1 MVAWKKE
8 LNFVLSLL
16 IVVALIGGL
25 TGLFFPLLFLLVVS
39 LLIWQIVQISRFE
52 RWISN
57 GGRGKYPQAKGI
69 WEDMY
74 YHVYLIKKSEK
85 RRKKKLGKI
94 IDQFR
99 KSTDALPD
107 AAIVLGKN
115 DEIEWAN
122 TAARKVF
129 GLQPSDRGQRIPN
142 LIRLPVFVRYLKAG
156 NFKDSVLM
164 PSPTNGQTTLA
175 VRIVSYG
182 AGLRLLIAQDVTQ
195 LRKMEQM
202 RKDFVANVS
211 HELRTPLTVLKGY
224 LETLQ
229 EFDGSLSPLFNHS
242 FQQMHEQTERMQY
255 LVDDLL
261 LLSNL
266 ETQPTR
272 THCVDVPNLLIKI
285 CKESEKLSA
294 SAGRIQLNLDTNASI
309 HGDEHELRS
318 AFSNL
323 LGNAL
328 KYSPIDSTVKIC
340 WRETPQDIVLDV
352 ADEGEGIAE
361 TEIPRITERFYRV
374 DVKRPNKIAG
384 TGLGLAIVKHV
395 LIRHDARLVVSSELH
410 QGSTFSCHFP
420 VERICLG
427 HVQTITKKVK

>member
-1 MVAWKKE
+1 MSAWKKE
-8 LNFVLSLL
+8 LGWTLL
-16 IVVALIGGL
+16 FLLAVTLIGGI
-25 TGLFFPLLFLLVVS
+25 TGLFVPLLFLLIVS
-39 LLIWQIVQISRFE
+39 LLVWQVAQISRFE

-57 GGRGKYPQAKGI
+57 GGRGKYPKAKGI
-69 WEDMY
+69 WEDIY
-74 YHVYLIKKSEK
+74 YHVYQIKKSEK

-107 AAIVLGKN
+107 AAVVLGKD

-122 TAARKVF
+122 TAAKNVL
-129 GLQPSDRGQRIPN
+129 GLQSSDRGQRIPN
-142 LIRLPVFVRYLKAG
+142 LIRFPIFVRYLKTG
-156 NFKDSVLM
+156 LFNETIIM
-164 PSPTNGQTTLA
+164 PSPTNSHITLA

-182 AGLRLLIAQDVTQ
+182 AGLRLLLAQDVTQ

-202 RKDFVANVS
+202 RRDFVANVS

-229 EFDGSLSPLFNHS
+229 ELDGALSPLLSHS

-266 ETQPTR
+266 ETQPKK
-272 THCVDVPNLLIKI
+272 THCVDIPALLGKI
-285 CKESEKLSA
+285 CKESENLNN
-294 SAGRIQLNLDTNASI
+294 SAGRIELTLETNA
-309 HGDEHELRS
+309 HLYGDEQELRS

-328 KYSPIDSTVKIC
+328 KYSPKESKVLVRWHQTEQNLVLAV
-340 WRETPQDIVLDV
+340 QD
-352 ADEGEGIAE
+352 AGEGIAE
-361 TEIPRITERFYRV
+361 SEIPRITERFYRI
-374 DVKRPNKIAG
+374 DVKRANKVAG

-395 LIRHDARLVVSSELH
+395 LLRHDGRLTITSQLYK
-410 QGSTFSCHFP
+410 GSLFSCYFP
-420 VERICLG
+420 TERSC
-427 HVQTITKKVK
+427 

>member
-1 MVAWKKE
+1 M
-8 LNFVLSLL
+8 
-16 IVVALIGGL
+16 
-25 TGLFFPLLFLLVVS
+25 PLLFLLVIS
-39 LLIWQIVQISRFE
+39 LLFWQIIQINRFE

-57 GGRGKYPQAKGI
+57 GGRGKYPKAKGI
-69 WEDMY
+69 WEDIY

-85 RRKKKLGKI
+85 KRKKKLAKI

-107 AAIVLGKN
+107 AAVVLGKH

-122 TAARKVF
+122 TSAKDVL
-129 GLQPSDRGQRIPN
+129 GLQASDRGQRIPN
-142 LIRLPVFVRYLKAG
+142 LIRFPIFVRYLKTADF
-156 NFKDSVLM
+156 NESIII
-164 PSPTNGQTTLA
+164 PSPINSHITLA
-175 VRIVSYG
+175 IRIVSYG

-229 EFDGSLSPLFNHS
+229 ELDEPLSPLVNHS
-242 FQQMHEQTERMQY
+242 FQQMSEQTDRMQH

-266 ETQPTR
+266 ETQPKKSQ
-272 THCVDVPNLLIKI
+272 CVDVPLLLNKI
-285 CKESEKLSA
+285 CKESQNLQQNN
-294 SAGRIQLNLDTNASI
+294 GRIELMVDTDTRIYGEEN
-309 HGDEHELRS
+309 ELRS

-323 LGNAL
+323 LVNAL
-328 KYSPIDSTVKIC
+328 KYSPATSIVKIH
-340 WRETPQDIVLDV
+340 WRITENNVILDV
-352 ADEGEGIAE
+352 SDQGEGIAE

-374 DVKRPNKIAG
+374 DVKRIDKVAG

-395 LIRHDARLVVSSELH
+395 LLRHDARLSITSELH
-410 QGSTFSCHFP
+410 KGSTFSCYFP
-420 VERICLG
+420 LSRIC
-427 HVQTITKKVK
+427 

>member
-1 MVAWKKE
+1 MAAWKKE
-8 LNFVLSLL
+8 LGWMLL
-16 IVVALIGGL
+16 LLLGVIVIGSI
-25 TGLFFPLLFLLVVS
+25 TGLFIPLLFLLIVGM
-39 LLIWQIVQISRFE
+39 LAWQLTQINRFE

-57 GGRGKYPQAKGI
+57 GGRGKYPKAKGI
-69 WEDMY
+69 WEDIY
-74 YHVYLIKKSEK
+74 YHVYQIKKSEK
-85 RRKKKLGKI
+85 KRKKKLGKI

-107 AAIVLGKN
+107 AGVVLGKD

-122 TAARKVF
+122 TAAKNVL

-142 LIRLPVFVRYLKAG
+142 LIRFPIFVRYLKSG
-156 NFKDSVLM
+156 NFNETIIM
-164 PSPTNGQTTLA
+164 PSPTNSHITLA
-175 VRIVSYG
+175 VRVVSYG
-182 AGLRLLIAQDVTQ
+182 AGLRLLLAQDVTQ

-229 EFDGSLSPLFNHS
+229 ELDEPLSPLLSHS
-242 FQQMHEQTERMQY
+242 FQQMQEQTERMQY

-266 ETQPTR
+266 ETQPKK
-272 THCVDVPNLLIKI
+272 THCVDIPTLLSKI
-285 CKESEKLSA
+285 CKESENLYNVT
-294 SAGRIQLNLDTNASI
+294 GRIELTLETAAHI
-309 HGDEHELRS
+309 YGDEQELRS

-328 KYSPIDSTVKIC
+328 KYSPKESPVKVRWYQIK
-340 WRETPQDIVLDV
+340 ESLVLDV
-352 ADEGEGIAE
+352 VDKGEGISD
-361 TEIPRITERFYRV
+361 TEIPRITERFYRI
-374 DVKRPNKIAG
+374 DVRRTNKIAG

-395 LIRHDARLVVSSELH
+395 LLRHDARLVITSELYK
-410 QGSTFSCHFP
+410 GSTFSCYFP
-420 VERICLG
+420 VERIC
-427 HVQTITKKVK
+427 

>member
-1 MVAWKKE
+1 MTSWRKE
-8 LNFVLSLL
+8 LFLTLVLFVAIIVVGSLTGTFIPLIFLLISSLL
-16 IVVALIGGL
+16 C
-25 TGLFFPLLFLLVVS
+25 
-39 LLIWQIVQISRFE
+39 WQIVQISRFE

-57 GGRGKYPQAKGI
+57 GGRGKYPKAKGI
-69 WEDMY
+69 WEDIY

-85 RRKKKLGKI
+85 KRKKKLAKI

-107 AAIVLGKN
+107 AAVVLGN
-115 DEIEWAN
+115 HDEIEWAN
-122 TAARKVF
+122 NTAKAVL
-129 GLQPSDRGQRIPN
+129 GIQTTDRGQRIPN
-142 LIRLPVFVRYLKAG
+142 LIRFPIFVRYLKEG
-156 NFKDSVLM
+156 HFNESIII
-164 PSPTNGQTTLA
+164 PSPTNSHITLA
-175 VRIVSYG
+175 VRVVSYG

-229 EFDGSLSPLFNHS
+229 EMDEPLSPLVSHS
-242 FQQMHEQTERMQY
+242 FQQMSEQTDRMQH

-266 ETQPTR
+266 ETQPKKNQ
-272 THCVDVPNLLIKI
+272 CVDVPLLLNKI
-285 CKESEKLSA
+285 CKESENPHQNS
-294 SAGRIQLNLDTNASI
+294 GRIELTIDTDTRIYGEEN
-309 HGDEHELRS
+309 ELRS

-323 LGNAL
+323 LVNAL
-328 KYSPIDSTVKIC
+328 KYSPASSIVKIH
-340 WRETPQDIVLDV
+340 WWITENNVILDV
-352 ADEGEGIAE
+352 IDQGEGIAE

-374 DVKRPNKIAG
+374 DVKRPEKIAG

-395 LIRHDARLVVSSELH
+395 LLRHDGRLAITSGLH
-410 QGSTFSCHFP
+410 KGSTFSCYFP
-420 VERICLG
+420 LSRVC
-427 HVQTITKKVK
+427 

>member
-1 MVAWKKE
+1 MSAWKNE
-8 LNFVLSLL
+8 FIWAIALLFAVSVIGRITGLFIPLL
-16 IVVALIGGL
+16 IVSLI
-25 TGLFFPLLFLLVVS
+25 S
-39 LLIWQIVQISRFE
+39 LLLWQLIQINRFE

-57 GGRGKYPQAKGI
+57 GGRGKYPKAKGI
-69 WEDMY
+69 WEDIY
-74 YHVYLIKKSEK
+74 YHVYQIKKSEK
-85 RRKKKLGKI
+85 KRKKKLGKI

-107 AAIVLGKN
+107 AAVVLGKD

-122 TAARKVF
+122 TAAKTVL

-142 LIRLPVFVRYLKAG
+142 LIRFPVFVRYLNAA
-156 NFKDSVLM
+156 NFNESIVM
-164 PSPTNGQTTLA
+164 PSPTNSNITLT
-175 VRIVSYG
+175 VKVVSYG
-182 AGLRLLIAQDVTQ
+182 AGLRLMLAQDITQ

-229 EFDGSLSPLFNHS
+229 ELDQPLSPLLSHS
-242 FQQMHEQTERMQY
+242 FQQMQEQTERMQY

-266 ETQPTR
+266 ETQPKK
-272 THCVDVPNLLIKI
+272 THCVDVPALLSKI
-285 CKESEKLSA
+285 CKEAETLNNST
-294 SAGRIQLNLDTNASI
+294 GRIELALETSV
-309 HGDEHELRS
+309 HVVGDEQELRS

-328 KYSPIDSTVKIC
+328 KYSPDESPVKIR
-340 WRETPQDIVLDV
+340 WYQTTESLVLVVTDQ
-352 ADEGEGIAE
+352 GEGIAE
-361 TEIPRITERFYRV
+361 AEIPRITERFYRI
-374 DVKRPNKIAG
+374 DVKRPNKVAG

-395 LIRHDARLVVSSELH
+395 LLRHDARLVVTSELH
-410 QGSTFSCHFP
+410 KGSVFSCYFP
-420 VERICLG
+420 VGRAC
-427 HVQTITKKVK
+427 

>member
-1 MVAWKKE
+1 MDAWKKE
-8 LNFVLSLL
+8 LGWGLL
-16 IVVALIGGL
+16 LVFGGSVIGIM
-25 TGLFFPLLFLLVVS
+25 TGLLVPLLFLLTVGMLV
-39 LLIWQIVQISRFE
+39 WQIIQINRFE

-57 GGRGKYPQAKGI
+57 GGRGKYPTAKGI
-69 WEDMY
+69 WEDIY

-85 RRKKKLGKI
+85 KRKKKLGKI

-107 AAIVLGKN
+107 AAVVLGKD

-122 TAARKVF
+122 AAAKNVL

-142 LIRLPVFVRYLKAG
+142 LIRFPVFVRYLKSG
-156 NFKDSVLM
+156 LFNESITM
-164 PSPTNGQTTLA
+164 PSPTNSNITLT
-175 VRIVSYG
+175 VKVVSYG
-182 AGLRLLIAQDVTQ
+182 AGLRLLLAQDVTQ

-229 EFDGSLSPLFNHS
+229 ELDEPLSPLLTHS
-242 FQQMHEQTERMQY
+242 FQQMQEQTERMQY

-266 ETQPTR
+266 ETQPKK
-272 THCVDVPNLLIKI
+272 THCVDIPTLLGKI
-285 CKESEKLSA
+285 CKESENLNN
-294 SAGRIQLNLDTNASI
+294 SAGRVELTVESKSHIY
-309 HGDEHELRS
+309 GDEQELRS

-328 KYSPIDSTVKIC
+328 KYSAKESPVKVRWHQIG
-340 WRETPQDIVLDV
+340 QNLVLDV
-352 ADEGEGIAE
+352 ADQGEGIAE
-361 TEIPRITERFYRV
+361 VELPRITERFYRI
-374 DVKRPNKIAG
+374 DVRRTNKVAG

-395 LIRHDARLVVSSELH
+395 LLRHDARLVISSELYK
-410 QGSTFSCHFP
+410 GSTFSCHFP
-420 VERICLG
+420 AERAC
-427 HVQTITKKVK
+427 

>member
-8 LNFVLSLL
+8 LAWTLL
-16 IVVALIGGL
+16 LLGAVALIGKI
-25 TGLFFPLLFLLVVS
+25 TGLFIPLLFLLAIS

-57 GGRGKYPQAKGI
+57 GGRGKYPKAKGI
-69 WEDMY
+69 WEAIY
-74 YHVYLIKKSEK
+74 YHVYQIKKSDK
-85 RRKKKLGKI
+85 KRKKKLGKI

-107 AAIVLGKN
+107 AAVVLGKD

-122 TAARKVF
+122 VAAKNVL

-142 LIRLPVFVRYLKAG
+142 LIRYPVFVRYLKSG
-156 NFKDSVLM
+156 SFNESITM
-164 PSPTNGQTTLA
+164 PSPINSNITLT
-175 VRIVSYG
+175 VKIVSYG
-182 AGLRLLIAQDVTQ
+182 AGLRLMIAQDVTQ
-195 LRKMEQM
+195 LRKIEQM

-229 EFDGSLSPLFNHS
+229 ELDDPISPLLIHS
-242 FQQMHEQTERMQY
+242 FQQMQEQTERMQY

-266 ETQPTR
+266 ETQPKKIQ
-272 THCVDVPNLLIKI
+272 CVDIPALLGKI
-285 CKESEKLSA
+285 CKESENLND
-294 SAGRIQLNLDTNASI
+294 SAGRIELTLDTNSHI
-309 HGDEHELRS
+309 NGDEQELRS

-323 LGNAL
+323 VGNAL
-328 KYSPIDSTVKIC
+328 KYSPKESPVQVRWHQTN
-340 WRETPQDIVLDV
+340 EYLVLDV
-352 ADEGEGIAE
+352 VDKGEGIAKA
-361 TEIPRITERFYRV
+361 EIPRITERFYRI
-374 DVKRPNKIAG
+374 DVKRANKVAG

-395 LIRHDARLVVSSELH
+395 LLRHDAQLAITSELYK
-410 QGSTFSCHFP
+410 GSTFSCCFP
-420 VERICLG
+420 MARKC
-427 HVQTITKKVK
+427 

>member
-1 MVAWKKE
+1 MGAWRKE
-8 LNFVLSLL
+8 LGIAIFFLL
-16 IVVALIGGL
+16 IALSFGSL
-25 TGLFFPLLFLLVVS
+25 TGFVVPLLFVWMASLVG
-39 LLIWQIVQISRFE
+39 WQVLQINRFE
-52 RWISN
+52 RWLSN
-57 GGRGKYPQAKGI
+57 GGRGKYPKASGI
-69 WEDMY
+69 WEDIY

-85 RRKKKLGKI
+85 KRKKKLGKI

-107 AAIVLGKN
+107 AAIVLGGH

-122 TAARKVF
+122 SAAKNVF
-129 GLQPSDRGQRIPN
+129 GLQTADHGQRLPN
-142 LIRLPVFVRYLKAG
+142 LIRFPVFVRYLKEG
-156 NFKDSVLM
+156 NFKEPIFI
-164 PSPTNGQTTLA
+164 PSPTNSHISLA
-175 VRIVSYG
+175 VRVVSYG

-229 EFDGSLSPLFNHS
+229 ELDEPLSPLLSHS
-242 FQQMHEQTERMQY
+242 FQQMQEQTERMQY

-266 ETQPTR
+266 ETQPKKM
-272 THCVDVPNLLIKI
+272 HCVDVPKLLEKI
-285 CKESEKLSA
+285 CRESENLPQNS
-294 SAGRIQLNLDTNASI
+294 GRIELALETKANI
-309 HGDEHELRS
+309 YGDENELRS

-328 KYSPIDSTVKIC
+328 KYSPVGSKVKIA
-340 WRETPQDIVLDV
+340 WRQSLHDLVLDV
-352 ADEGEGIAE
+352 IDQGEGIAE
-361 TEIPRITERFYRV
+361 SEIPRITERFYRI
-374 DVKRPNKIAG
+374 DVKRPQKIPG

-395 LIRHDARLVVSSELH
+395 LLRHDAQLTVTSEYH
-410 QGSTFSCHFP
+410 KGSIFSCHFALA
-420 VERICLG
+420 RIC
-427 HVQTITKKVK
+427 

>member
-1 MVAWKKE
+1 MNRWKKE
-8 LNFVLSLL
+8 IALALGLF
-16 IVVALIGGL
+16 ALIAVIGSL
-25 TGLFFPLLFLLVVS
+25 TGIFIPLLFLLTAS
-39 LLIWQIVQISRFE
+39 LLFWQVSQINRFE

-57 GGRGKYPQAKGI
+57 GGRGKYPKTKGI
-69 WEDMY
+69 WEDIY
-74 YHVYLIKKSEK
+74 YHVYLIRKSEK
-85 RRKKKLGKI
+85 KRKKKLAKI

-107 AAIVLGKN
+107 AAVVLGKH

-122 TAARKVF
+122 TSAKSVL

-142 LIRLPVFVRYLKAG
+142 LIRFPVFVRYLKTG
-156 NFKDSVLM
+156 NFDESIII
-164 PSPTNGQTTLA
+164 PSPTNSHITLA

-182 AGLRLLIAQDVTQ
+182 VGLRLLIAQDVTQ

-229 EFDGSLSPLFNHS
+229 EQDEPLSPLLSYS
-242 FQQMHEQTERMQY
+242 FQQMSEQTDRMQH

-266 ETQPTR
+266 ETQPKKI
-272 THCVDVPNLLIKI
+272 HCVDVPSLLDKI
-285 CKESEKLSA
+285 CDESRNLQKND
-294 SAGRIQLNLDTNASI
+294 GRIELTIETSSRIFGNET
-309 HGDEHELRS
+309 ELRS

-323 LGNAL
+323 LLNAL
-328 KYSPIDSTVKIC
+328 KYSPANSIVKIR
-340 WRETPQDIVLDV
+340 WRLTEKNVIFDV
-352 ADEGEGIAE
+352 TDQGEGIVEA
-361 TEIPRITERFYRV
+361 EIPRITERFYRI
-374 DVKRPNKIAG
+374 DVKRPEKIAG

-395 LIRHDARLVVSSELH
+395 LLRHEAQLVITSEL
-410 QGSTFSCHFP
+410 QKGSTFSCYFP
-420 VERICLG
+420 LSRLC
-427 HVQTITKKVK
+427 

>member
-1 MVAWKKE
+1 MAAWKKE
-8 LNFVLSLL
+8 LGWTFLL
-16 IVVALIGGL
+16 LLGVAVIGSM
-25 TGLFFPLLFLLVVS
+25 TGLFIPLLFVLIVS
-39 LLIWQIVQISRFE
+39 LLIWQIIHISRFE

-57 GGRGKYPQAKGI
+57 GGRGKYPKAKGI
-69 WEDMY
+69 WEDIY
-74 YHVYLIKKSEK
+74 YHVYQIKKSEK
-85 RRKKKLGKI
+85 KRKKKLGKI

-107 AAIVLGKN
+107 AAVVLGKQ

-122 TAARKVF
+122 STAKNVL

-142 LIRLPVFVRYLKAG
+142 LIRFPVFVRFLNTGDFNKTII
-156 NFKDSVLM
+156 M
-164 PSPTNGQTTLA
+164 PSPTNSQVTLS

-182 AGLRLLIAQDVTQ
+182 AGLRLLIAQDITQ

-224 LETLQ
+224 LETLR
-229 EFDGSLSPLFNHS
+229 ELDEPLSPLLSHS
-242 FQQMHEQTERMQY
+242 FQQMHEQTERMQH

-266 ETQPTR
+266 ETKPKKAD
-272 THCVDVPNLLIKI
+272 CVNIAALLGKI
-285 CKESEKLSA
+285 CTESENFNDSP
-294 SAGRIQLNLDTNASI
+294 GRIELTLATDANLY
-309 HGDEHELRS
+309 GDEHELRS

-328 KYSPIDSTVKIC
+328 KYSPKDSPVKVRWEQTNTTVALHV
-340 WRETPQDIVLDV
+340 EDQ
-352 ADEGEGIAE
+352 GEGIVD
-361 TEIPRITERFYRV
+361 TEIPRITERFYRI
-374 DVKRPNKIAG
+374 DVRRTHQVAG

-395 LIRHDARLVVSSELH
+395 LLRHDGKLVVTSEL
-410 QGSTFSCHFP
+410 QKGSTFSCHFP
-420 VERICLG
+420 KERLC
-427 HVQTITKKVK
+427 

>member
-1 MVAWKKE
+1 MGVWKNE
-8 LNFVLSLL
+8 LS
-16 IVVALIGGL
+16 VALPLLLVVTVIGIL
-25 TGLFFPLLFLLVVS
+25 TGLFAPFLFALLIG
-39 LLIWQIVQISRFE
+39 LLIWQDIQISRFE

-57 GGRGKYPQAKGI
+57 GGRGKYPKVSGI
-69 WEDMY
+69 WENIY
-74 YHVYLIKKSEK
+74 YQVYLIKKSEK

-122 TAARKVF
+122 TAAKNVL
-129 GLQPSDRGQRIPN
+129 GLQSSDRGQRIPN
-142 LIRLPVFVRYLKAG
+142 LIRLPIFVRYLKDG
-156 NFKDSVLM
+156 DFKDSILM
-164 PSPTNGQTTLA
+164 PSPTNNQVILA

-182 AGLRLLIAQDVTQ
+182 AGLRLLMAQDVTQ

-224 LETLQ
+224 LETL
-229 EFDGSLSPLFNHS
+229 EELDEPLHPLLAHSLHE
-242 FQQMHEQTERMQY
+242 MHDQTERMQY

-266 ETQPTR
+266 ETQPKKTK
-272 THCVDVPNLLIKI
+272 CVDVPKLLIKI
-285 CKESEKLSA
+285 CKECESLNDSG
-294 SAGRIQLNLDTNASI
+294 GRVELILETNA
-309 HGDEHELRS
+309 HLYADEHELRS

-328 KYSPIDSTVKIC
+328 KYSPLETVVKLY
-340 WRETPQDIVLDV
+340 WRQTPQDLVLDV
-352 ADEGEGIAE
+352 VDQGEGISEA
-361 TEIPRITERFYRV
+361 EIPRITERFYRV
-374 DVKRPNKIAG
+374 DVKRTDKVAG

-395 LIRHDARLVVSSELH
+395 LLRHDARLAITSEPNK
-410 QGSTFSCHFP
+410 GSTFSCHFP
-420 VERICLG
+420 IGKIC
-427 HVQTITKKVK
+427 

>member
-1 MVAWKKE
+1 MTAWKKE
-8 LNFVLSLL
+8 LFLTLVLLVGVTVVGSLTGTFISLIFLLISSLL
-16 IVVALIGGL
+16 C
-25 TGLFFPLLFLLVVS
+25 
-39 LLIWQIVQISRFE
+39 WQVVQISRFE

-57 GGRGKYPQAKGI
+57 GGRGKYPKAKGI
-69 WEDMY
+69 WEDIY

-85 RRKKKLGKI
+85 KRKKKLAKI

-107 AAIVLGKN
+107 AAVVLGN
-115 DEIEWAN
+115 HDEIEWAN
-122 TAARKVF
+122 NTAKAVL
-129 GLQPSDRGQRIPN
+129 GIQTTDRGQRIPN
-142 LIRLPVFVRYLKAG
+142 LIRFPIFVRYLKEG
-156 NFKDSVLM
+156 RFNESIII
-164 PSPTNGQTTLA
+164 PSPTNNHITLA
-175 VRIVSYG
+175 VRVVSYG

-229 EFDGSLSPLFNHS
+229 EMDEPLSPLVSHS
-242 FQQMHEQTERMQY
+242 FQQMSEQTDRMQH

-266 ETQPTR
+266 ETQPKKNQ
-272 THCVDVPNLLIKI
+272 CVDIPLILNKI
-285 CKESEKLSA
+285 CKESQNLHQNT
-294 SAGRIQLNLDTNASI
+294 GRIELTLDTDTRIYGEEN
-309 HGDEHELRS
+309 ELRS

-323 LGNAL
+323 LVNAL
-328 KYSPIDSTVKIC
+328 KYSPTSSIVKIH
-340 WRETPQDIVLDV
+340 WRITENNVILDV
-352 ADEGEGIAE
+352 SDQGEGIAE

-374 DVKRPNKIAG
+374 DVKRPEKIAG

-395 LIRHDARLVVSSELH
+395 LLRHDARLAINSELNK
-410 QGSTFSCHFP
+410 GSTFSCYFP
-420 VERICLG
+420 LSRVC
-427 HVQTITKKVK
+427 

>member
-1 MVAWKKE
+1 MDAWKKE
-8 LNFVLSLL
+8 LGIGLLSLL
-16 IVVALIGGL
+16 GVAVIGKIF
-25 TGLFFPLLFLLVVS
+25 GLFLPLLFAFITS
-39 LLIWQIVQISRFE
+39 LLIWQVIQISRFE
-52 RWISN
+52 KWISN
-57 GGRGKYPQAKGI
+57 GGRGKYPKTSGI
-69 WEDMY
+69 WENIY

-122 TAARKVF
+122 TAAKNVL
-129 GLQPSDRGQRIPN
+129 GLQTTDLGQRIPN
-142 LIRLPVFVRYLKAG
+142 LIRLPVFVRYLKDG
-156 NFKDSVLM
+156 DFKESILM
-164 PSPTNGQTTLA
+164 PSPTNSQITLA

-229 EFDGSLSPLFNHS
+229 ELDEPKNPLLTHSLHE
-242 FQQMHEQTERMQY
+242 MHDQTERMQY

-266 ETQPTR
+266 ETQPKK
-272 THCVDVPNLLIKI
+272 THCVNIPHILEKI
-285 CKESEKLSA
+285 CKESDALNGS
-294 SAGRIQLNLDTNASI
+294 SGRIMLTLATNS
-309 HGDEHELRS
+309 HLYGDENELRS

-328 KYSPIDSTVKIC
+328 KYSPNDSTVKIS
-340 WRETPQDIVLDV
+340 WRQTQQNLILDV
-352 ADEGEGIAE
+352 VDEGEGIAE
-361 TEIPRITERFYRV
+361 SEISRITERFYRV
-374 DVKRPNKIAG
+374 DVKRDHKIAG

-395 LIRHDARLVVSSELH
+395 LLRHDAHLVISS
-410 QGSTFSCHFP
+410 QPQKGSTFSCHFP
-420 VERICLG
+420 ATRSC
-427 HVQTITKKVK
+427 

>member
-1 MVAWKKE
+1 MGAWKTE
-8 LNFVLSLL
+8 LSLAFLLLLGVTVIGKMTGMFIPLL
-16 IVVALIGGL
+16 IVLLIG
-25 TGLFFPLLFLLVVS
+25 
-39 LLIWQIVQISRFE
+39 LLIWQAIQISRFE
-52 RWISN
+52 SWISN
-57 GGRGKYPQAKGI
+57 GGRGNYPKTRGI
-69 WEDMY
+69 WEDIY
-74 YHVYLIKKSEK
+74 YHVYQIKKSEK
-85 RRKKKLGKI
+85 KRKKKLGKI

-107 AAIVLGKN
+107 AAVVLGKN

-122 TAARKVF
+122 TAAKNVL

-142 LIRLPVFVRYLKAG
+142 LIRLPIFVRYLKAG
-156 NFKDSVLM
+156 LFNDAITM
-164 PSPTNGQTTLA
+164 PSPANSQTTLA
-175 VRIVSYG
+175 VRVVSYG

-229 EFDGSLSPLFNHS
+229 ELDEPHSPLLSHS
-242 FQQMHEQTERMQY
+242 FQQMQEQTERMQY

-266 ETQPTR
+266 ETQPKKTQ
-272 THCVDVPNLLIKI
+272 CVNVPTLLRKI
-285 CKESEKLSA
+285 CKESENLNNGA
-294 SAGRIQLNLDTNASI
+294 ERIELTLATNANI
-309 HGDEHELRS
+309 YGDENELRS

-328 KYSPIDSTVKIC
+328 KYSPKESKVRVH
-340 WRETPQDIVLDV
+340 WHQTPENLVLDV
-352 ADEGEGIAE
+352 VDQGEGIAE
-361 TEIPRITERFYRV
+361 SEIPRITERFYRI
-374 DVKRPNKIAG
+374 DVKRVNKVAG

-395 LIRHDARLVVSSELH
+395 LLRHDSRLVITS
-410 QGSTFSCHFP
+410 QRFKGSTFSCYFP
-420 VERICLG
+420 VARIC
-427 HVQTITKKVK
+427 